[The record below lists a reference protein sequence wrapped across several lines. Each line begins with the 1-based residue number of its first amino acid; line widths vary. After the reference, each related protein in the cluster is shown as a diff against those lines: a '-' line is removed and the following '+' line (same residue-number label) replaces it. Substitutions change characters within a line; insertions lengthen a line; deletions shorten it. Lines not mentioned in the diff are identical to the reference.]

1 MRFEVFSFQ
10 FVTREI
16 LFKVKRDTRI
26 LLKFVFEWDQEFRF
40 ATLLNGT
47 WPKTFMPTE
56 TICHENWNCH
66 LGQQSYVYTVY
77 RSAEDL
83 LKYILALTFNFH
95 FFRLLLVPS
104 TNTVLDV
111 SHFPP
116 VSWLNAK
123 ASSRQLEHIWKL
135 NVYERDLRWKHQ
147 EHPGNAQRPRCHRDT
162 HAKRLH
168 IT

>member
-116 VSWLNAK
+116 VRRLNAK
-123 ASSRQLEHIWKL
+123 ASSRQLEHIWNWTYMREIWDGNIRSIL
-135 NVYERDLRWKHQ
+135 ETHNVRAVIAI
-147 EHPGNAQRPRCHRDT
+147 PTPNAST
-162 HAKRLH
+162 
-168 IT
+168 